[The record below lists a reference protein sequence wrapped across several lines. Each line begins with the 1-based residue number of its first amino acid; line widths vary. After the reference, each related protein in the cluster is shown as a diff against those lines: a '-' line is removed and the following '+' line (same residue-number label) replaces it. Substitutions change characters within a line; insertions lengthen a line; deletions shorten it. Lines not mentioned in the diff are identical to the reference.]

1 MADPAL
7 SSTAKLVAD
16 VLLLNFLNTKTGQ
29 CNPSIDAVAK
39 KIGRCRRTVFSAI
52 KELNTGSDPWL
63 IVKGTGGGSKDNTNN
78 YDFRLK
84 GTGAVHCTR
93 AEIVATGEASCTRG
107 VQQTAHELSNEL
119 SRTINADHVE
129 ADGPDRSLRRSLT
142 GALRDPVPKRERT
155 EVIQNRIAKRLP
167 DGWSTLGEL
176 PSDELVRLTE
186 LERAGE
192 LTDAVLGLAI
202 AEARMGEA

>member
-1 MADPAL
+1 MRLPRR
-7 SSTAKLVAD
+7 SAD
-16 VLLLNFLNTKTGQ
+16 V
-29 CNPSIDAVAK
+29 DE
-39 KIGRCRRTVFSAI
+39 RFSARSRI
-52 KELNTGSDPWL
+52 NTGSDPWL

-129 ADGPDRSLRRSLT
+129 ADGPDRSLRRSLR
-142 GALRDPVPKRERT
+142 ARFAIRCQSVSAPKM
-155 EVIQNRIAKRLP
+155 IQNRIAKRLP
-167 DGWSTLGEL
+167 DGWSTLVNC
-176 PSDELVRLTE
+176 PPTKLVRLTE